1 MARTGQRM
9 RRSRGTDRGAVAVE
23 FALVLVPLLILV
35 FGIIDFGRVYNEQI
49 TLTSLARQGA
59 RIASLSPASPDP
71 TSSIQQRLISS
82 APAWLNLTPG
92 QIAVQ
97 RCPSSPSG
105 SSPASATVTITANYT
120 FTIAQLA
127 KFNHASVGLTGKGTM
142 PCTG

>member
-1 MARTGQRM
+1 MAG
-9 RRSRGTDRGAVAVE
+9 RRENGAERGAVAVE
-23 FALVLVPLLILV
+23 FALVLVPLLLLV
-35 FGIIDFGRVYNEQI
+35 FGIIDFGRFYNEQI

-71 TSSIQQRLISS
+71 TSSIQQQLINS
-82 APAWLNLTPG
+82 APSWLELTSA
-92 QIAVQ
+92 QITVQ

-105 SSPASATVTITANYT
+105 SSTASATVTITANYT

-127 KFNHASVGLTGKGTM
+127 KFSHASVGLSGKGTM

>member
-1 MARTGQRM
+1 MARCG
-9 RRSRGTDRGAVAVE
+9 RRRHGNERGAVAVE
-23 FALVLVPLLILV
+23 FALVLVPLLLLV

-71 TSSIQQRLISS
+71 TSAIQQQLISS
-82 APAWLNLTPG
+82 APSWLDLTPA
-92 QIAVQ
+92 QISVQ

-105 SSPASATVTITANYT
+105 SSTASATVTITTNYT